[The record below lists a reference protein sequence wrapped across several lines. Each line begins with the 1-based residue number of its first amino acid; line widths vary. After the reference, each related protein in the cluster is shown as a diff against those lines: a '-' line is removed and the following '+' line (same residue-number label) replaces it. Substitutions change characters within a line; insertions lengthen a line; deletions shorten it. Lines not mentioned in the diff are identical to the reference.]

1 MDEEQLESDEEESQ
15 EERESEIFDNL
26 RYDYKKAK
34 EAKTIIDNLIT
45 EWSDLYDGKKLG
57 NENPQ
62 KSQIVMKEVAKQ
74 IEWQK
79 PALMEPFTS
88 TSNPIRIKTG
98 KNQIVQTSQLSM
110 QILYL
115 VESSHLMI

>member
-1 MDEEQLESDEEESQ
+1 MEDEELEEESQ
-15 EERESEIFDNL
+15 EEKEAEAFDNL
-26 RYDYKKAK
+26 RYDYKKAR

-88 TSNPIRIKTG
+88 TSNPIRIKITPTAFLAFG
-98 KNQIVQTSQLSM
+98 LLWIYSLVVLSKSVN
-110 QILYL
+110 I
-115 VESSHLMI
+115 